1 MTRSAA
7 ILLGFLLVGVPYLA
21 AQDAPKTCKPTK
33 AIDLQSRAKM
43 KHRQPGTAKG
53 ARTSVT
59 EMLAWGFPNKI
70 DLRATRTSQRPID
83 DLETKIFTLDG
94 NLWRI
99 ALQGEDCSLGLE
111 LSDISQAKTAQRVI
125 ARIPQENEQTRRR
138 LTNLLASDDR
148 QNLLRARRNAEG
160 NYSALNLSS
169 PLRLRVTGYA
179 FYDAPHY
186 SPNWQR
192 SKGGR
197 CRFTPEQVHQRGYTH
212 GTCAVGTLWELHP
225 VWDVK
230 KLQ

>member
-1 MTRSAA
+1 MARLAA
-7 ILLGFLLVGVPYLA
+7 KVLGFLLVCVLCLS

-33 AIDLQSRAKM
+33 AVDLQSRAKM
-43 KHRQPGTAKG
+43 KHRQPGSSNGHPT
-53 ARTSVT
+53 TVT

-70 DLRATRTSQRPID
+70 DLRATRASQRPID
-83 DLETKIFTLDG
+83 DLETKIFTLEG

-99 ALQGEDCSLGLE
+99 ALEGDDCSLGLE

-125 ARIPQENEQTRRR
+125 ARIPQENEQTRTR
-138 LTNLLASDDR
+138 LMNLLASDDR
-148 QNLLRARRNAEG
+148 RNLLRARRNAEG
-160 NYSALNLSS
+160 NYAALNLTG

-179 FYDAPHY
+179 FYDAPYY

-197 CRFTPEQVHQRGYTH
+197 CRFTAEQVHKRGYAH

-230 KLQ
+230 KLP